1 MKIKNCLRFT
11 LPFVALFAFA
21 SIASAQAT
29 PSAPTL
35 EMTATVVTAM
45 QLTISTDTANSG
57 AVVTPGAANEFS
69 IDFGDVNGLGLSS
82 ATTAAGVAVAPN
94 GTGAVYTTPINLTP
108 TFSGYVDGSATIKR
122 MAGGSDDDG
131 IALEGSS
138 AANVAALP
146 GTATTAFSGAA
157 DDSLHTRYVGFFI
170 ARAETTGAKTA
181 TVIYS
186 ITVQ

>member
-21 SIASAQAT
+21 GIASAQGT
-29 PSAPTL
+29 VTAPTL
-35 EMTATVVTAM
+35 EMNANVVTAM

-57 AVVTPGAANEFS
+57 SAVTSSAANEFS
-69 IDFGDVNGLGLSS
+69 VDLGDVNGLGIGSPAS
-82 ATTAAGVAVAPN
+82 GVSVAPN
-94 GTGAVYTTPINLTP
+94 SVGAVYTTPINLTP
-108 TFSGYVDGSATIKR
+108 TFSGFVDGSATIKR
-122 MAGGSDDDG
+122 MAGSSGDEG

-138 AANVAALP
+138 AANVSALP

-157 DDSLHTRYVGFFI
+157 DDSLNTRYVGFFI
-170 ARAETTGAKTA
+170 ARAEAVGPKAA